1 MLNLCYRNS
10 ISVGSSNQQSKRHF
24 ATIYNGVKMAE
35 SIKEEVKYSIGKMRE
50 KHEYFHP
57 KLIAVS
63 VGDNLASNI
72 YLKRKSEAAQYCGI
86 NFDKLCLPDN
96 TSEEHLV
103 TLLQDLNSDSSV
115 HGIIVQLPL
124 PSHIRETYICN
135 SVSPEKDVDGF
146 TATSLGKLMQNVDT
160 KTFVPCTALAVMKIV
175 QNLGIRLIHNW
186 PNSDIIS
193 YYDL

>member
-1 MLNLCYRNS
+1 MLNLSYRNS
-10 ISVGSSNQQSKRHF
+10 ISSSVQQSKRHF

-35 SIKEEVKYSIGKMRE
+35 SIKDEVKYSIERLRE

-57 KLIAVS
+57 KLVAVS
-63 VGDNLASNI
+63 IGNHLASNI
-72 YLKRKSEAAQYCGI
+72 YLKRKSEAAQFCGI
-86 NFDKLCLPDN
+86 NFDKLCLPEN

-135 SVSPEKDVDGF
+135 CVSPEKDVDGF
-146 TATSLGKLMQNVDT
+146 TAASLGKLMQSVDT
-160 KTFVPCTALAVMKIV
+160 ETFVPCTALAVLKIV
-175 QNLGIRLIHNW
+175 QNLGIR
-186 PNSDIIS
+186 
-193 YYDL
+193 

>member
-1 MLNLCYRNS
+1 M
-10 ISVGSSNQQSKRHF
+10 
-24 ATIYNGVKMAE
+24 
-35 SIKEEVKYSIGKMRE
+35 
-50 KHEYFHP
+50 
-57 KLIAVS
+57 
-63 VGDNLASNI
+63 
-72 YLKRKSEAAQYCGI
+72 
-86 NFDKLCLPDN
+86 
-96 TSEEHLV
+96 

-175 QNLGIRLIHNW
+175 QNLGIRLIYNW